1 MGDKDI
7 RVALLC
13 EHRITAFGIT
23 TLLNAEE
30 DISVDRS
37 VSRFSGLY
45 SLIEEQQP
53 HVALIELSFLK
64 SSGLSALKDI
74 TRNHPGIGLIVL
86 SRRETEPFITK
97 SVEFGALG
105 YVSLNCEPKELVSAV
120 HCVSQGRRY
129 LSKDVA
135 YQFAMSS
142 LDKKGDLL
150 SSLTG
155 REYEVLTHLAKGN
168 SVNEVAPLLHL
179 SPKTIHVYRANLLT
193 KLNASNN
200 SELTLIALRHGVV
213 SLDVADEH

>member
-13 EHRITAFGIT
+13 EYRITAFGIK

-74 TRNHPGIGLIVL
+74 TRNRPGIGLIVL
-86 SRRETEPFITK
+86 SRNEREPFISKTM
-97 SVEFGALG
+97 EHGALG
-105 YVSLNCEPKELVSAV
+105 YVSLDCEPVELVEAV
-120 HCVSQGRRY
+120 RSVSLGRRF
-129 LSKDVA
+129 LSQDIAYDFAISRLENKD
-135 YQFAMSS
+135 
-142 LDKKGDLL
+142 DLL

-200 SELTLIALRHGVV
+200 SELTLIALRLGVV
-213 SLDVADEH
+213 SLDAADER